1 MTDWWAHVTHLD
13 GTTSTSDF
21 ASMVKAQNDI
31 YMVME
36 TAKGHNDNLEA
47 SLANGYLTLGELQ
60 TCAKRICEFVM
71 NTHAYERFKANGFK
85 YDASSLDTSTMNK
98 EAEFTSVEL
107 GAPVSLALAKSGKY
121 VVELEFTTPQS
132 ELAQIKIPML
142 LDGRDACTFVAKGTN
157 GSTGACKAQ
166 VSIMNWSKAVVF
178 SSENEV
184 EIKSV
189 KFYI

>member
-1 MTDWWAHVTHLD
+1 HITNLD

-36 TAKGHNDNLEA
+36 TAKDHSDNLIP
-47 SLANGYLTLGELQ
+47 SLESGYLTLGELQ
-60 TCAKRICEFVM
+60 ICAKRICEFAM
-71 NTHAYERFKANGFK
+71 TTHAYERFRASGFK
-85 YDASSLDTSTMNK
+85 YDASSLDTSTMTLEK
-98 EAEFTSVEL
+98 ETSGIEL
-107 GAPVSLALAKSGKY
+107 GASVALGLAKSGKY
-121 VVELEFTTPQS
+121 LIELEFTTPQS

-157 GSTGACKAQ
+157 GKTGVVKAQ
-166 VSIMNWSKAVVF
+166 VSIMNWAKAVVF